1 MNLEQRLERLERLIV
16 VGFKKALSVSD
27 MALYLGLS
35 ESRVRHMA
43 TAKEIPSYKQNG
55 KLYFDKDEVESHLL
69 SNRRASLSEINSK
82 AVTRLAINRIK

>member
-43 TAKEIPSYKQNG
+43 TAQEIPSYKQNG
-55 KLYFDKDEVESHLL
+55 KLYFDKDEVENHLL